1 MFLYSR
7 TSATMSALFRMS
19 SKTSLVFLTGNWNA
33 KVGKRSNS
41 IPVTNNN
48 GDRNSNAQHLF
59 DFCAINNLF
68 ISNTAFQF
76 KAADI
81 PTWKNKRVYPKDLL
95 TTITVYNQ
103 VHYIVCNEKIKHT
116 LINARIFSG
125 MKNQGFI
132 TSSSG
137 KCN

>member
-1 MFLYSR
+1 
-7 TSATMSALFRMS
+7 MS
-19 SKTSLVFLTGNWNA
+19 SKKSLVFLTGNWNA

-81 PTWKNKRVYPKDLL
+81 TTWKNKRVYPKDLL